1 MRLFYR
7 IALVPL
13 ICLVAV
19 LVGRGMA
26 SFFDPRIPSAEAWH
40 PAPEPTTLAQPTARN
55 TAAPL
60 PPASPTPAA
69 PPTLAAIGAASA
81 APTATTTV
89 FFSAADPTP
98 APAVAEPTPT
108 SLPPTIRL
116 IRQVDEAVAALRAG
130 EIDAELTYLDGTRTY
145 ATVHFDLGDDQ
156 RAPRFKI
163 TTTYVGTAGTQI
175 VERITIGD
183 LAWQREAHGAWL
195 ATEAHETPIN
205 QLEAFLPHLD
215 PAAAAMAEEGLE
227 VDALR
232 WYDVRRDTD
241 MTLSIDRATGAP
253 RTLQQ
258 TARVSR
264 SVLTVTYKGWNT
276 QVEITPPEGFQ

>member
-7 IALVPL
+7 IALVPVL
-13 ICLVAV
+13 CLVAV

-40 PAPEPTTLAQPTARN
+40 PAPEPTAPARQAARN
-55 TAAPL
+55 TATPL
-60 PPASPTPAA
+60 RPTLASPVPTA
-69 PPTLAAIGAASA
+69 PPTVAAA

-89 FFSAADPTP
+89 FFSAAEPTP

-108 SLPPTIRL
+108 SLPPTTLL
-116 IRQVDEAVAALRAG
+116 IQQVAEAVAALRAG

-145 ATVHFDLGDDQ
+145 ATVRFDLGDAQ
-156 RAPRFKI
+156 REARFKI
-163 TTTYVGTAGTQI
+163 TTTYVGAAGTQL

-183 LAWQREAHGAWL
+183 QAWQREAHGAWL
-195 ATEAHETPIN
+195 ATEAHETPIE
-205 QLEAFLPHLD
+205 QLQAFLPHLD
-215 PAAAAMAEEGLE
+215 PAVAAVAEEGLA

-232 WYDVRRDTD
+232 WYDADRDTD
-241 MTLSIDRATGAP
+241 MTLSIDRATGVP

-258 TARVSR
+258 AARVSR

-276 QVEITPPEGFQ
+276 QVEIAPPEGFR